1 MNIFLSIIILL
12 LSGCA
17 ITPQIDAPLAV
28 YNFGLQHTPDTSKST
43 NPFPIKSPSLLIAD
57 ATSPIWLDSQAIQYR
72 LTYNNPMQLYSY
84 ANSRWAATP
93 ATMLTLQ
100 VRNYMLSEKG
110 NAVIKPSDGAQA
122 DYMLQ
127 IELNEFSQVFET
139 IDSSNAVIRLNAS
152 LIKRKTR
159 LLIAQRNFSVQQ
171 KASTTDAAGAVKA
184 LAEASNQLT
193 KKLGNWIIQEIIDN
207 SQ

>member
-1 MNIFLSIIILL
+1 MKIILAIIILL
-12 LSGCA
+12 LSGCT

-43 NPFPIKSPSLLIAD
+43 NPFSIKSPSLLIAD

-72 LTYNNPMQLYSY
+72 LIYNNPMQLYTY

-100 VRNYMLSEKG
+100 IRSHMLSEKG
-110 NAVIKPSDGAQA
+110 NTVIKPNDGAQT
-122 DYMLQ
+122 DYILQ
-127 IELNEFSQVFET
+127 VELSEFSQVFET
-139 IDSSNAVIRLNAS
+139 IDSSHAVISLNAS

-159 LLIAQRNFSVQQ
+159 ALIAQHTFSVQQ
-171 KASTTDAAGAVKA
+171 KTAMTNAAGAAKA
-184 LAEASNQLT
+184 FSEASHKLTGNMADWVVKEITDKNQ
-193 KKLGNWIIQEIIDN
+193 
-207 SQ
+207 

>member
-1 MNIFLSIIILL
+1 MNIILATIILL

-17 ITPQIDAPLAV
+17 IAPQVNAPLAV
-28 YNFGLQHTPDTSKST
+28 YNFGLQQTPDTNKPANQFS
-43 NPFPIKSPSLLIAD
+43 IKLPSLLIVE

-72 LTYNNPMQLYSY
+72 LAYHNPKQLYTY

-93 ATMLTLQ
+93 AAMLTLQ
-100 VRNYMLSEKG
+100 IRNHMLSETG
-110 NAVIKPSDGAQA
+110 NTVIKPGDGAQA

-127 IELNEFSQVFET
+127 IELDEFSQVFDA
-139 IDSSNAVIRLNAS
+139 IDSSHAVISLNAS

-159 LLIAQRNFSVQQ
+159 SIIAQRNFRMQQ
-171 KASTTDAAGAVKA
+171 KTSTTDAAGAVNA
-184 LAEASNQLT
+184 LTEASNQLT
-193 KKLGNWIIQEIIDN
+193 ENLGDWIIKEITDK